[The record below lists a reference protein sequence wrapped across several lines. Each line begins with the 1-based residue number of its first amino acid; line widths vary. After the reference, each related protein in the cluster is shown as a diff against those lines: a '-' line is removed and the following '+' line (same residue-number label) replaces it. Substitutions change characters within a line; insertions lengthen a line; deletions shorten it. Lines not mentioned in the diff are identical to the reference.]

1 VQLFHRGIHNLQH
14 YKGIIIMTKLNAH
27 LTLSDFRTLWANS
40 SDRKESFSYEAL
52 EFIYD
57 YLSDCECDI
66 TDIIAIDCDMVE
78 QSAKDIA
85 IDYNIEIPAG
95 DDLRATVIEH
105 LEENTVIVG
114 ISGDSITYYAF

>member
-1 VQLFHRGIHNLQH
+1 
-14 YKGIIIMTKLNAH
+14 MTELNAN
-27 LTLSDFRTLWANS
+27 LTLSDFRTLWATS
-40 SDRKESFSYEAL
+40 SRKDSFSYEAL

-57 YLSDCECDI
+57 YLTEFECDI

-85 IDYNIEIPAG
+85 IDYNIKIPAG

-105 LEENTVIVG
+105 LEENTTIVG
-114 ISGDSITYYAF
+114 ISGDIITYYAF